1 MNHCIDVLCF
11 WHSGVV
17 NVQQFG
23 GNAVNLPNGTV
34 AGMTATTMA
43 LQGGL
48 MVQQQPKMVTVM
60 APTQP
65 ATMVIP
71 AKGPAGQ
78 TVQQGT
84 VLNTNG
90 TPPTAT
96 TVLNPSQVLRPQ
108 VVQQQQQQGQQVV
121 MNSAGGLLP
130 AGVQVVN
137 MNAMRPTQNIQN
149 MAAINAATANR
160 GMTPR
165 VVLAPN
171 QVVGARPGQMGITLQ
186 ALQVMFIPFK

>member
-1 MNHCIDVLCF
+1 MLISLSFFV
-11 WHSGVV
+11 GVV
-17 NVQQFG
+17 NVQQSNFG
-23 GNAVNLPNGTV
+23 GTSINLPNGTV

-43 LQGGL
+43 LPGSL
-48 MVQQQPKMVTVM
+48 VIPQQQSKMATVM

-65 ATMVIP
+65 AAMVIP
-71 AKGPAGQ
+71 AKGPTGQ

-90 TPPTAT
+90 APPTAT

-108 VVQQQQQQGQQVV
+108 IVQQQQQQQQGQQVV

-149 MAAINAATANR
+149 MAAINAANANR
-160 GMTPR
+160 GMAPR

-186 ALQVMFIPFK
+186 ALQVMLNPS

>member
-1 MNHCIDVLCF
+1 
-11 WHSGVV
+11 
-17 NVQQFG
+17 
-23 GNAVNLPNGTV
+23 
-34 AGMTATTMA
+34 MTATTMA
-43 LQGGL
+43 LPGSL
-48 MVQQQPKMVTVM
+48 VIQQQQSKMATVM

-65 ATMVIP
+65 AAMVIP
-71 AKGPAGQ
+71 AKGPDGQ

-90 TPPTAT
+90 APPTAT

-108 VVQQQQQQGQQVV
+108 IVQQQQQQQQQQGQQVV

-149 MAAINAATANR
+149 MAAINAANANR
-160 GMTPR
+160 GMAPR

-186 ALQVMFIPFK
+186 ALQVMLNPS